1 MYGMS
6 MPFESA
12 GRVDQ
17 KRRTYDAL
25 VAAARD
31 LVSQGVTPTVEGAA
45 AAARVSR
52 TTAYRYFPDQR
63 ALLVAA
69 HPETGASSLLTADDS
84 PEDVEARLAAVVAR
98 FTALIRDTEAQ
109 QRTMLRLSLE
119 TDNTEQASRSK
130 PLPLRQGRAIA
141 WISEALDPA
150 ADQLTDEQRHAL
162 TLAIRSAIGIEAL
175 VWLTDVGGLSREQA
189 GELMAWSA
197 QALLRGALLEEPPR
211 PPKGTSAVLR
221 RKGDTSPSA

>member
-1 MYGMS
+1 
-6 MPFESA
+6 MPYETG
-12 GRVDQ
+12 GRVEQ
-17 KRRTYDAL
+17 KRRTHDAL
-25 VAAARD
+25 IAAARD

-63 ALLVAA
+63 SLLVAA
-69 HPETGASSLLTADDS
+69 HPETGATSLLTQDDL
-84 PEDVEARLAAVVAR
+84 PQDAETRLAAVVDR

-119 TDNTEQASRSK
+119 TQGSTRTE

-141 WISEALDPA
+141 WIGEALDPI
-150 ADQLTDEQRHAL
+150 ADRLTDAQRHAL
-162 TLAIRSAIGIEAL
+162 VLAIRSLIGIEAL
-175 VWLTDVGGLSREQA
+175 VWLTDVAGLTRREA

-197 QALLRGALLEEPPR
+197 QSLLRSALRTPP
-211 PPKGTSAVLR
+211 PA
-221 RKGDTSPSA
+221 